1 MQCHSRGQSLAERS
15 VESEAEGVKV
25 PRSSGTGVGQ
35 SRDQSDE
42 AGCSKY
48 REGMSQCKQW
58 THKEILEVQ
67 DSDHKVL

>member
-15 VESEAEGVKV
+15 VESEAKGVKV

-35 SRDQSDE
+35 NRDQSDE
-42 AGCSKY
+42 AGRAKY